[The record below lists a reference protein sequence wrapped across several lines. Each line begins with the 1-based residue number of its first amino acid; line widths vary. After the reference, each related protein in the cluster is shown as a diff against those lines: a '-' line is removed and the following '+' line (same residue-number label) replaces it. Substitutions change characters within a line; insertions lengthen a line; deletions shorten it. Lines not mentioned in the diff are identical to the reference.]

1 MSIYSLDFDLMLHR
15 LEELKKSYD
24 IELSQLDNIA
34 PGHLTGTHRNGRQN
48 YLQTQIID
56 DKYCRHGIANEPD
69 TLRHLCRKAY
79 LKEALQI
86 ISGNIICLSNAKA
99 QFSSLD
105 YGEIIQSLP
114 KVYQTLPSKYFFPHI
129 CKDPLADIAEKNAEI
144 SAKVKAWC
152 VEPFKQSTYMP
163 DKKIHTTSRG
173 EKMRSKNEVLHAEIM
188 YRLNIPFRYEPVLRI
203 GQYTFEFD
211 FAAIRASDEKVFYV
225 EDCGMPHNREYMLR
239 HKRKMEIYESA
250 GIVPWDNLIVTYGDA
265 KGNID
270 VRVIENE
277 LRSKL
282 L

>member
-1 MSIYSLDFDLMLHR
+1 MSIYSLDFDSMLHR

-163 DKKIHTTSRG
+163 DKK
-173 EKMRSKNEVLHAEIM
+173 N
-188 YRLNIPFRYEPVLRI
+188 
-203 GQYTFEFD
+203 
-211 FAAIRASDEKVFYV
+211 
-225 EDCGMPHNREYMLR
+225 
-239 HKRKMEIYESA
+239 
-250 GIVPWDNLIVTYGDA
+250 TYHFP
-265 KGNID
+265 
-270 VRVIENE
+270 R
-277 LRSKL
+277 
-282 L
+282 